1 MPTAPPNSGPKFRD
15 IMKYDPPPG
24 TTPLVEM
31 AEREM
36 AVNMVVQQLNEKN
49 GGEQKKT
56 SITSARGKCLPF
68 IESFMYMFMYDDGEN
83 PNQEKVI
90 ISS

>member
-49 GGEQKKT
+49 GGEQKKKKHP
-56 SITSARGKCLPF
+56 SLQPE
-68 IESFMYMFMYDDGEN
+68 ES
-83 PNQEKVI
+83 V
-90 ISS
+90 SHL